1 MVTATSEITH
11 YVFVDF
17 ENVPSIDLGAIDGKP
32 VHVTLMIGKNQKK
45 IDLALVHQIKRH
57 AARVEL
63 IEVGA
68 AGHNA
73 LDLTLGYY
81 LGQSVLTSPQ
91 AQFHIVSKDTDFDPL
106 IAHLLAK
113 KIRAARHVSFAAL
126 PFLPQ
131 PKTAV
136 PKKSV
141 NHKQV
146 ATPKVDPTAGDTFA
160 KLVARLTLH
169 AASSP
174 KKRSSL
180 LAHIKTSYGNKL
192 SDTQLNDIVE
202 ELAAR
207 GILSIDAAG
216 KVSYSTGA

>member
-1 MVTATSEITH
+1 MTKHETNH

-17 ENVPSIDLGAIDGKP
+17 ENVPTIDLGLIDEKP

-73 LDLTLGYY
+73 LDLTLAYY
-81 LGQSVLTSPQ
+81 LGQAALSAPH
-91 AQFHIVSKDTDFDPL
+91 AQFHIISKDTDFDPL
-106 IAHLLAK
+106 LAHLHSQ
-113 KIRAARHVSFAAL
+113 KIKATRHGAFAAL

-131 PKTAV
+131 PKPGAV
-136 PKKSV
+136 KKIA
-141 NHKQV
+141 
-146 ATPKVDPTAGDTFA
+146 ATPKHQPELFPSVPANEKFD
-160 KLVARLTLH
+160 KLLTRLRNNS
-169 AASSP
+169 APRP

-180 LAHIKTSYGNKL
+180 LAHISTAYGDKL
-192 SDTQLNDIVE
+192 TAE
-202 ELAAR
+202 ELNLHLDALVDL
-207 GILSIDAAG
+207 GVLSIDAKN
-216 KVSYSTGA
+216 KVSYPAGS

>member
-1 MVTATSEITH
+1 MTKHETTH

-17 ENVPSIDLGAIDGKP
+17 ENVPAIDLGLIDEKP

-73 LDLTLGYY
+73 LDLTLAYY
-81 LGQSVLTSPQ
+81 LGQAAYSAPQ

-106 IAHLLAK
+106 IAHLRGQ
-113 KIRAARHVSFAAL
+113 KIKAARHGSFATL

-131 PKTAV
+131 PKQPTI
-136 PKKSV
+136 KKS
-141 NHKQV
+141 
-146 ATPKVDPTAGDTFA
+146 ATTTKPQPELFA
-160 KLVARLTLH
+160 SSPAADKFDKLLARLKNNS
-169 AASSP
+169 APRP

-180 LAHIKTSYGNKL
+180 LAHISTAYGNKL
-192 SDTQLNDIVE
+192 PETELNLHLDA
-202 ELAAR
+202 LAKSGVLA
-207 GILSIDAAG
+207 IDA
-216 KVSYSTGA
+216 KDRVSYPTVP